1 MYKIHHY
8 FKEMHIRTLY
18 LFLSFF
24 ITLSLSYFFVDEFF
38 YIFTNFFFEIEETS
52 LESSKKLDIREFCY
66 YDNNCVDLVG
76 TPTLLNNSKAW
87 DFLGGGDQVVFCPCG
102 LGVQG
107 GLGEALSAPPA
118 PPTSLTP
125 SPIFMPPF
133 APLSGRNPQ
142 FIFTD
147 ITEAFRTS
155 LLLSFGFAF
164 YIQIPFIIYNIWSFF
179 VPSLFEHER
188 KIFSYF
194 CFFFLFLYILATLII
209 INFIFPFLCNFF
221 LNFETKTDFLDIHCE
236 ARISSYISFILK
248 LCCISHLFFQLPFF
262 SLLFFQLRLFNI
274 SDLFIHR
281 RFIYW
286 CFIFFSAMIAPPDLF
301 LQSLISITFLFTL
314 EISLFCLLL
323 LTHYQK
329 VKNREKI

>member
-1 MYKIHHY
+1 
-8 FKEMHIRTLY
+8 MHIRTLY

-38 YIFTNFFFEIEETS
+38 YIFTNFFFEIDEIS
-52 LESSKKLDIREFCY
+52 LESSKKLEIREFSY
-66 YDNNCVDLVG
+66 HDNNCVDLVS
-76 TPTLLNNSKAW
+76 TPSLLKNAKAW
-87 DFLGGGDQVVFCPCG
+87 DFRRDF
-102 LGVQG
+102 
-107 GLGEALSAPPA
+107 PPA
-118 PPTSLTP
+118 SLDP
-125 SPIFMPPF
+125 NPIFIPPF
-133 APLSGRNPQ
+133 APSSGRNPQ

-155 LLLSFGFAF
+155 LLLSFGFSF
-164 YIQIPFIIYNIWSFF
+164 YIQIPLIIYNIWSFF
-179 VPSLFEHER
+179 VPSLFQNER
-188 KIFSYF
+188 KILSYF

-236 ARISSYISFILK
+236 ARISSYISFIFK

-274 SDLFIHR
+274 SDILIHR

-286 CFIFFSAMIAPPDLF
+286 CFILLSAIIAPPDLF
-301 LQSLISITFLFTL
+301 IQSLISITFIFTL
-314 EISLFCLLL
+314 EISLFFLLL
-323 LTHYQK
+323 FTHYQK
-329 VKNREKI
+329 LQNR